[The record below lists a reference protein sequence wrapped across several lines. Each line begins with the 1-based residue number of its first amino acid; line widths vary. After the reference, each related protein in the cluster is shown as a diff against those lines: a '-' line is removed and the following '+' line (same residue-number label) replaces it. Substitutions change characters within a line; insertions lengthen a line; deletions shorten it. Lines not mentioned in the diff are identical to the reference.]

1 MNNLNEMGIITVT
14 GIRFFNGKQQVT
26 PTDDVRSVLLN
37 GKFVSKGC
45 TGYGNVFITAD
56 EYNAKIA
63 GKHVAD
69 VIQVL
74 CLGETTETKTSAAG
88 KQYISVNVDDHGRK
102 LIKVTEGDEVAK
114 SFTDEVHP
122 MVKVMTVEATKPVL
136 SV

>member
-14 GIRFFNGKQQVT
+14 GIRFFNGKQQVAH
-26 PTDDVRSVLLN
+26 TDDVRSVLLN

-45 TGYGNVFITAD
+45 TGYGNVFITAE

-69 VIQVL
+69 IIQVL
-74 CLGETTETKTSAAG
+74 CLGESTETKTSAAG

-102 LIKVTEGDEVAK
+102 LIKVTEGDEVAR

-122 MVKVMTVEATKPVL
+122 VIKAMTAETVKPAL
-136 SV
+136 AI